1 VFTLYYIGYTGD
13 RQAPRLLVSAMPC
26 STRARG
32 AASVTTSTV
41 SALLQRRCACATCPC
56 SPPMTPT
63 HTAHKR
69 RRHHVAASRGCRAS
83 LMCDQDAGTSGA
95 ASSSC
100 GKSGLCALSSRESL
114 SDCGVGGQCGV
125 EALKT
130 TGDAGRGGE
139 PVGEGDSWINEP
151 SPTTLSISSV
161 SCAGWRAVAGLPPT
175 APKTRRDGDAGR
187 NDDGR
192 GDGDRA
198 GIPSSR
204 ISSAA
209 GAVSGRVDVGD

>member
-1 VFTLYYIGYTGD
+1 MRLRRHGY
-13 RQAPRLLVSAMPC
+13 SARSSWPL
-26 STRARG
+26 SHI
-32 AASVTTSTV
+32 SLPPVL
-41 SALLQRRCACATCPC
+41 LLQ
-56 SPPMTPT
+56 PT
-63 HTAHKR
+63 HNESPSRLAGDE
-69 RRHHVAASRGCRAS
+69 AAAP
-83 LMCDQDAGTSGA
+83 
-95 ASSSC
+95 
-100 GKSGLCALSSRESL
+100 
-114 SDCGVGGQCGV
+114 GQP
-125 EALKT
+125 A
-130 TGDAGRGGE
+130 GDAGRGGE